1 LARIAVVAPDLFKT
15 QEERLFFE
23 AKGHELVFGYDI
35 QAAIEDIVNDPP
47 DLLIMQKGL
56 AHDLDKTVIQAL
68 KDNLQLAFLPI
79 ILCIGRQDMIS
90 CINWDEYPVDDI
102 MFTDA
107 GPEERSLRIEL
118 ALNRT
123 KRVADN
129 NPLTRLPGNSS
140 ILRHIQGVLD
150 AKLSVAI
157 GYADID
163 NFKPYNDLYGF
174 SRGDEVLRMVARVL
188 VNVIRE
194 VAGAKGFVGHV
205 GGDDFVFS
213 VPCAFIETVCKK
225 IIENFSAL
233 IPLFLNEK
241 DMEAGCFVGLDRKGN
256 RQTFPLTSLSIVVIR
271 CIPGRYRHYGE
282 VAETAAQLK
291 HKVKDMPGSNYF
303 IDRRGLDNGDE

>member
-1 LARIAVVAPDLFKT
+1 MARIAVVAPDLFKT
-15 QEERLFFE
+15 QCERLFIE
-23 AKGHELVFGYDI
+23 AKGHQLVFGHNI
-35 QAAIEDIVNDPP
+35 EVAIEDVINDPP
-47 DLLIMQKGL
+47 DLLILQKGL
-56 AHDLDKTVIQAL
+56 AHDLDKTVIKAL
-68 KDNLQLAFLPI
+68 KDNLQLVFLPI
-79 ILCIGRQDMIS
+79 ILLIDRQDMIN
-90 CINWDEYPVDDI
+90 INLDEYPVDDF

-150 AKLSVAI
+150 AKSCVSI

-174 SRGDEVLRMVARVL
+174 SMGDEVIRMVARVL
-188 VNVIRE
+188 VNVVRE
-194 VAGAKGFVGHV
+194 VAGAEGFVGHV

-213 VPCAFIETVCKK
+213 APCELIETICKK

-241 DMEAGCFVGLDRKGN
+241 DIEAGCFSGVDRKGN
-256 RQTFPLTSLSIVVIR
+256 KQSFPLTSLSIGVVR
-271 CIPGRYRHYGE
+271 CMPGRYRHYGE
-282 VAETAAQLK
+282 VAEVAAQLK
-291 HKVKDMPGSNYF
+291 HKVKSIPGSAYL
-303 IDRRGLDNGDE
+303 IDRRGVG